1 MKVWILS
8 KGGGGGR
15 TPNLNFWYF
24 ILVALLNLVTE
35 KFNPIFGLNF
45 RKSLDKIHTF
55 IFFFMD
61 DLPKPDRLGRRKEIT
76 VRCRDRNGPN

>member
-24 ILVALLNLVTE
+24 ILVELLNLVTE
-35 KFNPIFGLNF
+35 NFNPIFGLNF
-45 RKSLDKIHTF
+45 RGEGGLKKFRRNTYFH
-55 IFFFMD
+55 FFFMD
-61 DLPKPDRLGRRKEIT
+61 DLPNI
-76 VRCRDRNGPN
+76 